1 MSGVRAKLAIDNP
14 ADCPVANA
22 STAVAGPV
30 TEVSWTDTG
39 TTSGA
44 TEQFT
49 APDAG
54 PRFDE
59 VFDYGSRQVYEFE
72 RQADGCVCEQLEA
85 SVGPVTEVYAEAGK
99 LHVTL
104 YAADTQRLRQT
115 VQQLSEAY
123 DSVRLEYL
131 VRSRSNDADP
141 DLVPVDLRQLTD
153 RQREVLATAHEMG
166 YFAYP
171 RAVNATEV
179 ATALEISRS
188 TFTEHLNT
196 AQSKLL
202 DELLG

>member
-1 MSGVRAKLAIDNP
+1 MSGVRTKLAIDNP

-22 STAVAGPV
+22 STEAAGPV
-30 TEVSWTDTG
+30 TKVSWTDAG
-39 TTSGA
+39 ATSDA

-54 PRFDE
+54 PQFDE

-72 RQADGCVCEQLEA
+72 RQANGCVCEQLEA
-85 SVGPVTEVYAEAGK
+85 SVGPVTEVYAETGR

-115 VQQLSEAY
+115 VQQLSDAY

-131 VRSRSNDADP
+131 VRSWADDADA

-166 YFAYP
+166 YFEYP